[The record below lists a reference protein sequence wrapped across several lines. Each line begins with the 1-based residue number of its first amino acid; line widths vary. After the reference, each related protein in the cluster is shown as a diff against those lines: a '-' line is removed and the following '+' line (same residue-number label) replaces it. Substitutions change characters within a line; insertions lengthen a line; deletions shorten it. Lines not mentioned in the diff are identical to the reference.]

1 MTGGGVTNVQQ
12 ASQCIAANIGRR
24 SSMHACS
31 GAEGWTL
38 GGVHSADLSTSGRGL
53 SNIGPRHAAAI
64 MQVWEAGW
72 GFMDVE
78 LAQTY
83 GWCRHFQRY
92 VSGLALVEAAPKTL
106 GPKVCFDCEMSQ
118 KTASPAARV
127 ARDLTSASCGPSG
140 RQAT

>member
-1 MTGGGVTNVQQ
+1 
-12 ASQCIAANIGRR
+12 
-24 SSMHACS
+24 MHACS

-118 KTASPAARV
+118 KTVLTKKDRCWKDDNKKPLGLKIINGHWTCKL
-127 ARDLTSASCGPSG
+127 DL
-140 RQAT
+140 QE